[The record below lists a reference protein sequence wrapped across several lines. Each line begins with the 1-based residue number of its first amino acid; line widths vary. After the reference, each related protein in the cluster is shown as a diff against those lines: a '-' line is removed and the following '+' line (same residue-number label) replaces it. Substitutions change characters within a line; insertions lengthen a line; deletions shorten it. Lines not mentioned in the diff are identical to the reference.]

1 MNVRRIKPPRSLAEI
16 AADQIRNAIVTGAF
30 KLGENISE
38 DRLVAQMGISRTP
51 IRDAMA
57 ILSRE
62 GLVVVR
68 PKRGSF
74 VFETSLEDLGAIC
87 EYRQML
93 EAQGTRAAM
102 RADRTGFLD
111 TLNTLVEQM
120 EIALSQG
127 KVVEYGQLDSAFHQ
141 AAFDHCG
148 NSYLRDSYA
157 LAAGRI
163 AALRANI
170 TAPYKARR
178 AESMA
183 EHRKMLDM
191 LTREDFAAY
200 DAALAV
206 HVQRTADVYQ
216 KALAEGHLGPV
227 RDSSKR
233 LAT

>member
-1 MNVRRIKPPRSLAEI
+1 MNVRRIAPQKTLAEI
-16 AADQIRNAIVTGAF
+16 AANEIREAILTGAF

-62 GLVVVR
+62 GLVNVR

-74 VFETSLEDLGAIC
+74 VFETSLEDLAAIC
-87 EYRQML
+87 DYRQML
-93 EAQGTRAAM
+93 EAQGARAAM
-102 RADRTGFLD
+102 RTDRAGFLE
-111 TLNTLVEQM
+111 TLGAVVETM
-120 EIALSQG
+120 ALALSKG
-127 KVVEYGQLDSAFHQ
+127 DIVEYGQLDSAFHQ

-170 TAPYKARR
+170 TAPYEARR
-178 AESMA
+178 EESMN
-183 EHRKMLDM
+183 EHRSMLDM
-191 LTREDFAAY
+191 LAREDFSAF
-200 DAALAV
+200 DAALAA

-216 KALAEGHLGPV
+216 KALAEGHLGPDRNASAKV
-227 RDSSKR
+227 SR
-233 LAT
+233 